1 MAIKLKA
8 LRPCY
13 VAGQRREYQAGDEFS
28 VVNEKEASRLERSR
42 RAERAGATAVTQEDR
57 LKAVPTAPPPT
68 TEPAELPDAPPFPE
82 PETEPEVTRP
92 SRRYRRRDLKAEE

>member
-13 VAGQRREYQAGDEFS
+13 VAGQRREYQAGEEFS
-28 VVNEKEASRLERSR
+28 VVNEKEAKRLERSR
-42 RAERAGATAVTQEDR
+42 RAERAVATPADSQAEP
-57 LKAVPTAPPPT
+57 KAPTAPMIT
-68 TEPAELPDAPPFPE
+68 TESTEPPDAPPFPE

-92 SRRYRRRDLKAEE
+92 SRRYRRRDLKPEE